1 MQKNGLLA
9 PHFDGFRRCFYNSF
23 TTALGNIAKGIP
35 TYMNEI
41 GLLYTHCDGFRRCI
55 YNLFATAILTNK
67 KCSFRCKIRFF
78 IVT

>member
-9 PHFDGFRRCFYNSF
+9 PHFNGFRRCFCNSF

-41 GLLYTHCDGFRRCI
+41 GLLMGCFEE
-55 YNLFATAILTNK
+55 
-67 KCSFRCKIRFF
+67 
-78 IVT
+78 